1 MTSQPLLRIDTL
13 DRDVTHVM
21 LTGAVD
27 IAVAG
32 ELRRSLVKL
41 VRDGHTRLL
50 IDLSDVN
57 FIDSTGLGVLL
68 HIVKQLRPKR
78 GRLAVACPDP
88 NMRGLF
94 EMIGHNLLFPVDETV
109 DQALAHLAP
118 RRRFTR
124 RRQRERAPDHQRQ
137 SSA

>member
-1 MTSQPLLRIDTL
+1 MTAFDPLVRTEPL
-13 DRDVTHVM
+13 DRGVTRVR

-32 ELRRSLVKL
+32 ELWRSLVKL

-50 IDLSDVN
+50 IDLSEVS

-68 HIVKQLRPKR
+68 HTVRQLRPHR

-88 NMRGLF
+88 TMRRLF
-94 EMIGHNLLFPVDETV
+94 ELIGHNLLFPVEETL
-109 DQALAHLAP
+109 DQAMAQLMP
-118 RRRFTR
+118 RR
-124 RRQRERAPDHQRQ
+124 RERAPR
-137 SSA
+137 SPSTA